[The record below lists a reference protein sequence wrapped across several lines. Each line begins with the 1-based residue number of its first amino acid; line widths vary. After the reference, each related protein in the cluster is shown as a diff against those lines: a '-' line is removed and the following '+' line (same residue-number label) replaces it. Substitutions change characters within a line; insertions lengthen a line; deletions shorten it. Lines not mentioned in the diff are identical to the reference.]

1 VLAQHSSE
9 PDDVSLA
16 GLADLTLARR
26 SGRTCLVRRQTRPP
40 LVVQRALYLDEA
52 LPDMAFVY
60 LCNPTAGVLQG
71 DNLQVR
77 VRLCPGARCHLTT
90 QAATKVYATPQ
101 GSACQET
108 CLHVSE
114 GAWLE
119 YLPDPVIPFSGS
131 RFSQKTS
138 ITISPGATLI
148 YGEII
153 TQGRAAL
160 GESLAYTRLDS
171 HLTVRRPDGLPIYHE
186 SFSLAPGSRSPIGR
200 GILGIAGL
208 TGSTGPRGLLGAT
221 VLGTLLV
228 VAEGVDPNLFRAGL
242 FGLLAEWGA
251 VAAGVSLLPGGG
263 GIGIKVL
270 AQEVLPA
277 QAVLHR
283 AWAEAR
289 REILGVNV
297 PSLRKY

>member
-1 VLAQHSSE
+1 VLTQPNSKADS
-9 PDDVSLA
+9 VSLA
-16 GLADLTLARR
+16 GLADLTLSQR
-26 SGRTCLVRRQTRPP
+26 SGRTRLVRCQTKPP
-40 LVVQRALYLDEA
+40 LVVQRALYLDET

-71 DNLQVR
+71 DNLR
-77 VRLCPGARCHLTT
+77 VKVHLSPDAKCHLTT
-90 QAATKVYATPQ
+90 QAATKVYAMPL
-101 GSACQET
+101 GSARQET
-108 CLHVSE
+108 CLDVSE

-131 RFSQKTS
+131 RFFQNTS
-138 ITISPGATLI
+138 ITISPKATLI

-153 TQGRAAL
+153 TQGRTAR

-171 HLTVRRPDGLPIYHE
+171 HLTVRTPDGLPIYHQ
-186 SFSLAPGSRSPIGR
+186 SSSLMPGSRSPIGR

-208 TGSTGPRGLLGAT
+208 TGNNGPPGLLGAT

-228 VAEGVDPNLFRAGL
+228 VAEGVESDLFRVWL
-242 FGLLAEWGA
+242 LGLLAEWGK

-270 AQEVLPA
+270 AEEVQLA
-277 QAVLHR
+277 KAVLRR
-283 AWAEAR
+283 AWAEVR
-289 REILGVNV
+289 REILGVDV
-297 PSLRKY
+297 PPLRKY